1 MKRKPI
7 IDLIEIGA
15 LLVLPMLSSRIG
27 FQYII
32 LILIIMLLSRFLRKE
47 KWSTYG
53 FKAVEGKS
61 LLLAAVTGLALALFT
76 TYIQEPLVS
85 RLTGETA
92 DLSTFDNVKGNLRPF
107 LILLATGWIIG
118 GLFEEFLFRGYLLNR
133 IKAMFKTPVAGKWL
147 GILLTSISFAF
158 AHSYQGMGGII
169 NTFLFSIVLG
179 LLLYFFKKNTWYV
192 ILVHGFF
199 DTLGIVW
206 LYLGL

>member
-1 MKRKPI
+1 
-7 IDLIEIGA
+7 
-15 LLVLPMLSSRIG
+15 MLSSRIG
-27 FQYII
+27 IVYII
-32 LILIIMLLSRFLRKE
+32 LVLIIILLSRFLRKE
-47 KWSTYG
+47 KWTTYG
-53 FKAVEGKS
+53 FKAVEPKM
-61 LLLAAVTGLALALFT
+61 LLLAVVTGLALALFT
-76 TYIQEPLVS
+76 TYVQEPLVS
-85 RLTGETA
+85 KLTGETA
-92 DLSTFDNVKGNLRPF
+92 DLSTFDNVKGNLQPF
-107 LILLATGWIIG
+107 LILLASGWIIG

-133 IKAMFKTPVAGKWL
+133 INRMFKNPTAGKWI

-179 LLLYFFKKNTWYV
+179 LLFYFFKKNTWYV